1 MRMQNAASGARPP
14 RRALASFRDRRAA
27 LAARYPA
34 WIARTMDAHL
44 AEVAAAHPDRP
55 LLLTD
60 ETRLSY
66 ADVLRQSERI
76 AKGLRRLGV
85 RAGDRVALVLAN
97 VPQFAPLVFAIWRL
111 GAAAIPVNY
120 LFKAKELAYV
130 IGQSR
135 CRVVITMSA
144 FRGLDYL
151 AALDEIMP
159 GWQRGDFASFPDLS
173 AVAVLDAAR
182 PGVLTLD
189 AITAD
194 GAADPSPLRPN
205 TVKPTDPAVVMY
217 TSGTTGLPKGVIQ
230 SHDNLARSG
239 FGGAYHLAF
248 EDGRR
253 ILTALPLYHAFA
265 LVQGLV
271 AALFVAGAMLPQT
284 TFDPA
289 RTFAAIER
297 HRASYLMLVPTMGV
311 ALLEHPDIDRYDL
324 SSLIAVLMGAAPTPV
339 WAWRSLKERLGL
351 AEVFTGYGMTELTSA
366 TTFTAPDDPLEMVA
380 TTVGRPLDAGVA
392 GIEPLDGVV
401 AEYKTID
408 PLTAADLPPGAEGEL
423 CARGPTATSGY
434 FAKPTETAQL
444 LLPDGWVRSGDLG
457 RIRPDGYL
465 ELTGRS
471 KELYKSGGELV
482 SPKEVEELL
491 TAHEAVAQAY
501 VVGVP
506 DDRWGEIGCAWIV
519 KAPGAAIEESALI
532 DLAKG
537 RLARFK
543 VPKHVLFITASELP
557 TTATGKVQKFQLV
570 DMAKRRLGV
579 VDPGAPDTP

>member
-1 MRMQNAASGARPP
+1 MQSAASAAESARQAP
-14 RRALASFRDRRAA
+14 ASFRDRRAA
-27 LAARYPA
+27 LAARYPR
-34 WIARTMDAHL
+34 WIATTMDAHL
-44 AEVAAAHPDRP
+44 ARVAAAHPDRP
-55 LLLTD
+55 LVLTD
-60 ETRLSY
+60 DTTMSY
-66 ADVLRQSERI
+66 ADVLRRAEDI

-85 RAGDRVALVLAN
+85 RPGDRVALVLAN
-97 VPQFAPLVFAIWRL
+97 VPQFVPLVFAIWRL

-135 CRVVITMSA
+135 CRAVITMSN

-151 AALDEIMP
+151 AALDEIAP
-159 GWQRGDFASFPDLS
+159 GWQRGDFAPFADLS
-173 AVAVLDAAR
+173 TIA
-182 PGVLTLD
+182 TLD
-189 AITAD
+189 DARAGVPTLATIAAS
-194 GAADPSPLRPN
+194 GAADPQPLPPN
-205 TVKPTDPAVVMY
+205 TVKPGDAAVVMY

-271 AALFVAGAMLPQT
+271 AALFVAGAMIPQM
-284 TFDPA
+284 TFDPVQ
-289 RTFAAIER
+289 TFAGIQR

-311 ALLEHPDIDRYDL
+311 ALLEHPDIDRYDVA
-324 SSLIAVLMGAAPTPV
+324 SLIAVLMGAAPTPV
-339 WAWRSLKERLGL
+339 WAWRSLKEKLGL

-380 TTVGRPLDAGVA
+380 ATVGRPLDAGVA
-392 GIEPLDGVV
+392 GIAHLEGVV

-408 PLTAADLPPGAEGEL
+408 PLTSADLPAGAEGEL

-434 FAKPTETAQL
+434 FAKPKETSEL

-491 TAHEAVAQAY
+491 TAHDAVAQAY

-519 KAPGAAIEESALI
+519 KAPGASVEEAELIE
-532 DLAKG
+532 LAKG

-543 VPKHVLFITASELP
+543 VPKRVLFLTAAELP

-570 DMAKRRLGV
+570 DMAKRRLS
-579 VDPGAPDTP
+579 AAESEA